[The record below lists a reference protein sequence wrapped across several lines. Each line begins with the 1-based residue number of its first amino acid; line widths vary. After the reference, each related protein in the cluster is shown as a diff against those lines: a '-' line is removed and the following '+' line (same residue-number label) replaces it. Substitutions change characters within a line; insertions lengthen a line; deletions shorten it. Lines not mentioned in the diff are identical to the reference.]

1 MTTFH
6 TPSKTFVGIKL
17 GMPIPKSTEVNAK
30 EELVKIKL
38 VAKFIQINNYNYML
52 ILLKTLVHVKILHS
66 RQKGME

>member
-1 MTTFH
+1 
-6 TPSKTFVGIKL
+6 
-17 GMPIPKSTEVNAK
+17 MPIPKSTEVNAK

-66 RQKGME
+66 RQTGME